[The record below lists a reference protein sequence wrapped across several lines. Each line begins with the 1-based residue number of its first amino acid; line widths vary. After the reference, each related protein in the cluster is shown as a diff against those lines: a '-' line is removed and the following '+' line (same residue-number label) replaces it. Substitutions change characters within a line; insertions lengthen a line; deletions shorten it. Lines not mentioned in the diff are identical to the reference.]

1 MKITYDNLFKASFTI
16 LTKLGADE
24 HEARQVS
31 ESLVRANMRG
41 IHTHGVKYLK
51 MPRSNRAPPPISGL

>member
-31 ESLVRANMRG
+31 ESLVRANMR
-41 IHTHGVKYLK
+41 TNTCQVWRMAL
-51 MPRSNRAPPPISGL
+51 S